1 MKKTILLASLLILVS
16 CANTGSNVD
25 SGSVDSNSTSLA
37 HNSNNVDY
45 SLFDT
50 NLIGTWY
57 VHSNMMDILP
67 LNSTFEIFENYTLIV
82 QNIKFNFV
90 GVYAGY
96 EGTCE
101 FLSESG
107 ITTFIVSYDG
117 QNVDWAFEDTA
128 GQKDMG
134 LARNTPLSSGLNY
147 DYVGTAWPME
157 LINDYLEIKG
167 NIPSYPSDCYYL
179 YNSTSIVYDDAKS
192 AMIDIFDA
200 TNDSAER
207 YIELLEKNGFTI
219 TGLDGMGFYVG
230 YDQNHIYSLRI
241 KYFGNNN
248 LSIFIYNYATLF
260 K

>member
-16 CANTGSNVD
+16 CSVNESNANIS
-25 SGSVDSNSTSLA
+25 SGDSNSA
-37 HNSNNVDY
+37 NSVLNSSVVDY

-67 LNSTFEIFENYTLIV
+67 LNSSFEIFEDYTLIV

-90 GVYAGY
+90 GIYAGY
-96 EGTCE
+96 DGTCE

-134 LARNTPLSSGLNY
+134 LARSTPLSSGLNY
-147 DYVGTAWPME
+147 GYVGTAWPME

-207 YIELLEKNGFTI
+207 YIELLEEKGFTI
-219 TGLDGMGFYVG
+219 TGVDGMGFYVA

-248 LSIFIYNYATLF
+248 LSIFIYNYETLF